1 MRYSGERN
9 ALDRVPGFAGA
20 RRLLS
25 ALTDTLKRLKEDQ
38 GGMGAVEFALL
49 VPMLIVVYLAS
60 FELTMGLSVNKKVSS
75 AASTVADLVTRQKNV
90 DKASLTAMGDVAQ
103 AIFVPYG
110 TTGLSL
116 KITGIKID
124 ATSKPTVAWS
134 WANNGVA
141 PYAAGNAIGVPS
153 SMVLPDTFLV
163 HTELSVPHELLMY
176 LPNFSGSEIKY
187 ITLGKDF
194 YFRQR
199 IGDGIACADC

>member
-1 MRYSGERN
+1 MRYSRERIS
-9 ALDRVPGFAGA
+9 LDLMPGFARA

-25 ALTDTLKRLKEDQ
+25 GLTDTLKRLKEDRA
-38 GGMGAVEFALL
+38 GMGAVEFALL

-75 AASTVADLVTRQKNV
+75 ATSTVADLVTRQKNV
-90 DKASLTAMGDVAQ
+90 DKAFLAAMGDVAK
-103 AIFVPYG
+103 AIFAPYG
-110 TTGLSL
+110 TSGLSL

-124 ATSKPTVAWS
+124 ATSKSTVAWS

-141 PYAAGNAIGVPS
+141 PYTSGNAIGVPS
-153 SMVLPDTFLV
+153 GMLSPDTFLV

-187 ITLGKDF
+187 ITLAKDF

-199 IGDGIACADC
+199 IGAEIACADC